1 MNLCPLLMT
10 TDLTS
15 DSPNI
20 AQNNVLKLSS
30 RLDRCTE
37 NETDGDERKVIFEF
51 KQTINHHNGDV
62 KDALQEKATEE
73 ENVF

>member
-1 MNLCPLLMT
+1 MNLCPLLIT

-30 RLDRCTE
+30 RLDGCTE
-37 NETDGDERKVIFEF
+37 REMEGDERKVIFGF
-51 KQTINHHNGDV
+51 KQTLNHLKGDD
-62 KDALQEKATEE
+62 KDAQ
-73 ENVF
+73 